1 MREPE
6 RHTGVGRRMRRR
18 NPTVLAAIAL
28 GVILLLAVAAIA
40 LRGRGSEDD
49 RLTDASGSQAQAD
62 PEKLCGSQ
70 TTYALIK
77 RDLFR
82 RAAQLRGSDQA
93 AFDKLSAYSAL
104 RMDSP
109 VVRDENGE
117 TGAVTCS
124 GNLSLDLPPGVA
136 VVGGRRTLS
145 AEIVY
150 TVQPAADGS
159 GTVVT
164 LSNAEEIVTPL
175 ATLAR
180 VGGSNQAPLD
190 PTANLSGQDP
200 FAPAAPP
207 DALPGEVRP
216 PPRAPAPAP
225 APEPPP
231 PPRATASPSFNCAN
245 ARTRGEIAVCG
256 DPGLASLDRR
266 MASQFNSAISGAT
279 PAQRSLLTRTRASFL
294 RYRDNCPSNACIAQ
308 TYQGRIREISDI
320 MSGRWTPQR

>member
-1 MREPE
+1 MTEPD
-6 RHTGVGRRMRRR
+6 RHTGVSRTVRRQ

-28 GVILLLAVAAIA
+28 GVILLLAIAAIA

-49 RLTDASGSQAQAD
+49 RLTDARAEQAQAN

-93 AFDKLSAYSAL
+93 VFDKLSAYSAV
-104 RMDSP
+104 RMESP
-109 VVRDENGE
+109 VLRDENAE
-117 TGAVTCS
+117 TGGATCS

-159 GTVVT
+159 GSVVT

-180 VGGSNQAPLD
+180 VGGADQASLD
-190 PTANLSGQDP
+190 PGADLAGQDP
-200 FAPAAPP
+200 FAPAP
-207 DALPGEVRP
+207 LPG
-216 PPRAPAPAP
+216 A
-225 APEPPP
+225 
-231 PPRATASPSFNCAN
+231 
-245 ARTRGEIAVCG
+245 
-256 DPGLASLDRR
+256 
-266 MASQFNSAISGAT
+266 
-279 PAQRSLLTRTRASFL
+279 
-294 RYRDNCPSNACIAQ
+294 
-308 TYQGRIREISDI
+308 
-320 MSGRWTPQR
+320 